1 MSGRIASEG
10 VLVRRKGTALYECNF
25 VTLVASS
32 LALKA
37 WLAVGDRISLITE
50 TKSVIYPFL
59 LFLDWGI
66 LMVELKK
73 TKGAVVIQNRMGRE
87 DAIPYCWSR
96 LDFPCEYSCG
106 IQAVP
111 N

>member
-1 MSGRIASEG
+1 MQFCYLGGILTYFEG
-10 VLVRRKGTALYECNF
+10 M
-25 VTLVASS
+25 
-32 LALKA
+32 
-37 WLAVGDRISLITE
+37 AVGDRISVITE

-59 LFLDWGI
+59 LFLDWDI

-87 DAIPYCWSR
+87 DAIPYCWFR

>member
-1 MSGRIASEG
+1 MQFCYLGGILTYFEG
-10 VLVRRKGTALYECNF
+10 M
-25 VTLVASS
+25 
-32 LALKA
+32 
-37 WLAVGDRISLITE
+37 AVGDRISVITE

-59 LFLDWGI
+59 LFLDWDI

-87 DAIPYCWSR
+87 DAIPYCWFR
-96 LDFPCEYSCG
+96 LDFPYEYSCG